1 MDDDRYQPLG
11 KMAKFVTQAAAKEST
26 PPLDQGRVL
35 CDLVANSLSARESW
49 FMIGE
54 VVVRLT

>member
-35 CDLVANSLSARESW
+35 CDLVANSVSARESW
-49 FMIGE
+49 FMVG
-54 VVVRLT
+54 